1 MWEQAKSRLQRLG
14 RLAKVTL
21 AALALYGLLAWTEPS
36 SAVTIVAQL
45 LVVACCFWLAARAA
59 RAGVRKVI
67 WGLRNR
73 LLVSYL
79 FIAVVPVLLI
89 ATLALLTA
97 WGTGSQITLFL
108 ATSELERRVGALSFA
123 NQALAKAKPAEW
135 KDVMQGMGLGY
146 YDTEFPGVGFIA
158 RNAGRIVK
166 WPPGQSAEAPSEKWA
181 NASASGL
188 VLRDDTPYLWAHTVK
203 DGADFSAFAP
213 LTPKFLGSLVPGVVV
228 STIEV
233 VHDAAGRVAGNSGE
247 GILVDGQKLRLKRA
261 PPDAFQAKLP
271 PPVNRFDID
280 LGWILPI
287 PAANWY
293 SPDANRS
300 LLLSVHTRPS
310 VLLKILTSQQGGEEK
325 FFLPIALLVV
335 AVLFLIVELV
345 ALVIGISLTRTITR
359 AVFDLYGGTQK
370 VIEGDFSHR
379 IPVQRNDQ
387 LGELTTSF
395 NVMTGNVE
403 RLLAVAKE
411 KERMESEL
419 EIAREVQN
427 QLYPRIVPALKKLRL
442 TALCKPARTVS
453 GDYYD
458 YLNIDE
464 NRIALSIG
472 DVAGKGISAALLMAT
487 LQSSIRAQ
495 MRSAIEFAAAA
506 HGAPRPCISTA
517 RFVSELNRHVH
528 AFTSPEKYSTF
539 CFGVYDDL
547 TGVLSYT
554 NAGHLP
560 PILIRDGTSTALDV
574 NGMVVGAF
582 PFAKYEESSLQLLS
596 GDLLLCYTDG
606 ITEPENAYGEMFGEE
621 RLVDLVAK
629 NSGGDDAKLIDL
641 VVEAVEQWYGSNEQ
655 FDDMTI
661 LLARKQ

>member
-1 MWEQAKSRLQRLG
+1 MWEEAKSRLRRLG
-14 RLAKVTL
+14 RLAKFTL
-21 AALALYGLLAWTEPS
+21 AALALYGLLVWAAPS
-36 SAVTIVAQL
+36 STFTVIAQL
-45 LVVACCFWLAARAA
+45 VVVACCFWLAVRAA
-59 RAGVRKVI
+59 RAGVRKAI

-73 LLVSYL
+73 LLVTYL

-89 ATLALLTA
+89 ATLALLAA
-97 WGTGSQITLFL
+97 WGVGNQITLFL
-108 ATSELERRVGALSFA
+108 ATSELERRVDALKFA
-123 NQALAKAKPAEW
+123 NQSLAKAKPAEW
-135 KDVMQGMGLGY
+135 KYVMEGMGAGY
-146 YDTEFPGVGFIA
+146 YDSEFPGVGFIA
-158 RNAGRIVK
+158 RNADGVEK
-166 WPPGQSAEAPSEKWA
+166 WPPGQTAEAPSEKWTD
-181 NASASGL
+181 ASGV
-188 VLRDDTPYLWAHTVK
+188 VLLDDAPYVWAHTVK
-203 DGADFSAFAP
+203 DGADFSSFAP
-213 LTPKFLGSLVPGVVV
+213 ITPRFLASLVPGVAV
-228 STIEV
+228 SALEAV
-233 VHDAAGRVAGNSGE
+233 RDKDGSAAGASAVQFD
-247 GILVDGQKLRLKRA
+247 LDGQTYRLKRA
-261 PPDAFQAKLP
+261 SRDAMQARLP

-280 LGWILPI
+280 LGWILAI
-287 PAANWY
+287 STAKWN
-293 SPDANRS
+293 SPDIQGGVV
-300 LLLSVHTRPS
+300 LSVHTRPS
-310 VLLKILTSQQGGEEK
+310 VLLNILTSQNLGK
-325 FFLPIALLVV
+325 LNLFLPIALGVV
-335 AVLFLIVELV
+335 AILFLIVELIS
-345 ALVIGISLTRTITR
+345 LVIGVSLTRTITR
-359 AVFDLYGGTQK
+359 AVFDLYRGTQK

-403 RLLAVAKE
+403 RLLSVATE

-427 QLYPRIVPALKKLRL
+427 QLYPRIVPAMKKLRL
-442 TALCKPARTVS
+442 TAVCKPARTVS

-458 YLNIDE
+458 YLSIDE
-464 NRIALSIG
+464 NRMALSIG

-495 MRSAIEFAAAA
+495 MRSAVEYAAAVD
-506 HGAPRPCISTA
+506 GAPRPCISTS

-547 TGVLSYT
+547 SGVFSYT

-560 PILIRDGTSTALDV
+560 PILIRDGVPSTLDV

-582 PFAKYEESSLQLLS
+582 PFAKYEESSLQLRA

-621 RLVDLVAK
+621 RLIDLVAK
-629 NSGGDDAKLIDL
+629 NSGGDDAKLID
-641 VVEAVEQWYGSNEQ
+641 VVIEAVEEWYGSSEQ